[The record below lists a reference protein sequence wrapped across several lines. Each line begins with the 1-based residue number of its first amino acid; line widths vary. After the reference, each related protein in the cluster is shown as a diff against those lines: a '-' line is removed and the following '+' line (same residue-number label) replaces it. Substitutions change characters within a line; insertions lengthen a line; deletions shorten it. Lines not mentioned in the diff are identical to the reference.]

1 MPDCSLPKCER
12 LCSRRLTEKLF
23 SGFSSS
29 MTVFPLRAV
38 FMELTDEQSHVP
50 VAVLVSVSK
59 RKMHHAVDRNRMKRQ
74 IREAYRL
81 NKYLLVSPL
90 IAQGRQMAVAFIA
103 LAAEPCSSAHITS
116 SMRKLLKRIA
126 EKQTP

>member
-1 MPDCSLPKCER
+1 
-12 LCSRRLTEKLF
+12 
-23 SGFSSS
+23 
-29 MTVFPLRAV
+29 
-38 FMELTDEQSHVP
+38 MELTDEQSHVP

-103 LAAEPCSSAHITS
+103 LAAEPCSSANITS